1 MIEELYISKSF
12 CCLGHSLIDCL
23 GCSFC
28 RVSQDESVMEYD
40 HLPSDINENF
50 TNLPISVNLFY
61 GDPLIQKYRTLNY
74 LIQLEDRNHKGPVV
88 VITKGNLEAFQDLPD
103 DLNLDLHIAFSTFG
117 MDHEYDRWSHKRL
130 QRNLEMF
137 EKRGYKYHKSIEFRP
152 ICNGINDSREIIE
165 GVFKI
170 AKQYNIAIGYSG
182 LQGKPEL
189 VKYWEENNID
199 FKPYPGFKFGHKKSI
214 SNEVQ
219 NIFDELS
226 VKYNVPIFRKTS
238 CLISYTH
245 GLKRDY
251 NAHYYRPTEMNC
263 DNCIMK
269 KKCFTFKK
277 NQRRLYPNKLI
288 KTLIPFDFKIENKDN
303 HECILKKKNICE
315 FSSDDCSR
323 ISGNIIKIDEKLTT
337 ADVRVIKW
345 LTGFTVDA
353 DFYESSLL
361 NDKWKTKK

>member
-1 MIEELYISKSF
+1 
-12 CCLGHSLIDCL
+12 
-23 GCSFC
+23 
-28 RVSQDESVMEYD
+28 
-40 HLPSDINENF
+40 
-50 TNLPISVNLFY
+50 
-61 GDPLIQKYRTLNY
+61 
-74 LIQLEDRNHKGPVV
+74 
-88 VITKGNLEAFQDLPD
+88 
-103 DLNLDLHIAFSTFG
+103 
-117 MDHEYDRWSHKRL
+117 
-130 QRNLEMF
+130 
-137 EKRGYKYHKSIEFRP
+137 
-152 ICNGINDSREIIE
+152 
-165 GVFKI
+165 
-170 AKQYNIAIGYSG
+170 
-182 LQGKPEL
+182 
-189 VKYWEENNID
+189 
-199 FKPYPGFKFGHKKSI
+199 
-214 SNEVQ
+214 
-219 NIFDELS
+219 
-226 VKYNVPIFRKTS
+226 
-238 CLISYTH
+238 
-245 GLKRDY
+245 
-251 NAHYYRPTEMNC
+251 MNC